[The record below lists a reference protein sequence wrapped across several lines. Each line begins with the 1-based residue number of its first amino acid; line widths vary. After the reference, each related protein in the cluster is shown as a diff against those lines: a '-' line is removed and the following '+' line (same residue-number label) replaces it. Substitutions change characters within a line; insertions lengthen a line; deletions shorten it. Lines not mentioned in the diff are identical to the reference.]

1 MDTLIIEEKQNN
13 DINDTLCEA
22 KKYIG
27 LMEAFEIEAGNM
39 EEQLIENKNELAE
52 LAEENRSVS
61 IENTLTADSS
71 MIVEEDMVNDFSLVR
86 RVLRNTLE
94 KIDLIID
101 KFGKDMATSNSED
114 ISAAFITSF
123 SELVKSSNDT
133 AKNLTDMYGKAAK
146 TQLDVKKLL
155 SEIKDMDEKEG
166 NSEDSNV
173 TNIVNFVGSPA
184 ELLAS
189 LKGK

>member
-166 NSEDSNV
+166 NSEES
-173 TNIVNFVGSPA
+173 TS
-184 ELLAS
+184 LLC
-189 LKGK
+189 